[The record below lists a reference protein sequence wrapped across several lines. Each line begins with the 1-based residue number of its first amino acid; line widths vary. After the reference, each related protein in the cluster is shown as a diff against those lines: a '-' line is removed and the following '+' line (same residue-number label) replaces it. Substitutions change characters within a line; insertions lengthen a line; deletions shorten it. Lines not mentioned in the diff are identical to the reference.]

1 MLPLC
6 PPFINNNLKMLFHE
20 FIGFKHGLLMTNV
33 CEFISVLEFM
43 QTVKTQTLLKPSLKD
58 KS

>member
-1 MLPLC
+1 
-6 PPFINNNLKMLFHE
+6 MLFHE